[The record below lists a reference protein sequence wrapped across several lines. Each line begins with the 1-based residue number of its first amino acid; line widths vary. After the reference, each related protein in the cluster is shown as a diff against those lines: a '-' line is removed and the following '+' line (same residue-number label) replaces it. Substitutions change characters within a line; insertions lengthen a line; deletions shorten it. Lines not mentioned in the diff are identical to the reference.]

1 MLGSGL
7 AFLAWGPS
15 RGLRRRHGFR
25 RVART
30 RQGPGRATTPKALPP
45 IRFLSTDFV
54 QVLFEPHLI
63 FATQKNI
70 LSQQL
75 SVETL
80 NQPSQQVRRE
90 LALRERFRGF
100 SCPGRSIGPPKNPGI
115 LPSSGGSDGR
125 SERITLKLADGVGFE
140 PSVRPGPHGHP
151 DQTIGYGAPSA
162 SQMAYTSTRPGKA
175 ARASFLTRK
184 SDPKDNF
191 LILYNR
197 LVSFRPL

>member
-1 MLGSGL
+1 LGTVERAAAAPWFPARRADETRTWEGNHPQ
-7 AFLAWGPS
+7 GPTTDS
-15 RGLRRRHGFR
+15 IFKYGFR
-25 RVART
+25 ASSIR
-30 RQGPGRATTPKALPP
+30 TTPHF
-45 IRFLSTDFV
+45 RHT
-54 QVLFEPHLI
+54 
-63 FATQKNI
+63 KNI